1 MKEKNKEFELIKEG
15 DLTFKLYSNEIVFA
29 GHP

>member
-1 MKEKNKEFELIKEG
+1 MDNKKEFELVKEG
-15 DLTFKLYSNEIVFA
+15 ELTLKLYSNEIVFA